1 MTATKWLIVGVLGVT
16 AVTGGVVAWRFA
28 FFIAPAASTGEPSRL
43 RQVLGVKPGDRVA
56 EIGAGNGSMAVDM
69 ARALGAA
76 GVLYATEISPARR
89 DDIIERS
96 ARAGTSHLRVVEAA
110 PNSTNLPDDC
120 CDAIYMRAVFHHI
133 EDQTAMAASVAAAVR
148 PGGRVAVIDFP
159 PGALWF
165 HGANHGVTPEA
176 VTTAFER
183 AGLSLS
189 QRIDAW
195 GGGMFLLAF
204 DRK

>member
-1 MTATKWLIVGVLGVT
+1 MRMKWLIVGMLGVV
-16 AVTGGVVAWRFA
+16 AVIGCAVAWRFA
-28 FFIAPAASTGEPSRL
+28 FFVAPFAWTAEPTRL
-43 RQVLGVKPGDRVA
+43 RQVLGVAPGDRVA
-56 EIGAGNGSMAVDM
+56 EIGAGDGSMAVDM
-69 ARALGAA
+69 ARALGS
-76 GVLYATEISPARR
+76 GSVLYATELSGARR
-89 DDIIERS
+89 DDITRRS

-110 PNSTNLPDDC
+110 PARTNLPEGC
-120 CDAIYMRAVFHHI
+120 CDAVYMRAVFHHV
-133 EDQTAMAASVAAAVR
+133 EDPAAFAASVAAAVR
-148 PGGRVAVIDFP
+148 PGGRVAIIDFP

-165 HGANHGVTPEA
+165 HGADHGVTPGT
-176 VTTAFER
+176 VTMAFER

>member
-1 MTATKWLIVGVLGVT
+1 MAMKWLVVGMLSVV
-16 AVTGGVVAWRFA
+16 AVGGGVVAWRFA
-28 FFIAPAASTGEPSRL
+28 FFVAPFAWTAEPSRL
-43 RQVLGVKPGDRVA
+43 RQVLGVRPGDHLA
-56 EIGAGNGSMAVDM
+56 EIGAGDGSMAVDM
-69 ARALGAA
+69 ARALGST

-89 DDIIERS
+89 DDITRRS

-110 PNSTNLPDDC
+110 PASTNLPDGC
-120 CDAIYMRAVFHHI
+120 CDAVYMRAVFHHI
-133 EDQTAMAASVAAAVR
+133 EDPAALAASVAVALR
-148 PGGRVAVIDFP
+148 PGGRVAIMDFP